1 MNAPAAAP
9 DAARTLPLARWALAL
24 ALGGLLGY
32 VGIAKLADPQ
42 GFAMELAGY
51 RLLPA
56 QANQTLAVILPW
68 LELLCGAALVL
79 GLWVRAAAMVS
90 GALMLIFAAAV
101 VTALA
106 RGLDISCGCFGTAH
120 AARIGLQTLALQV
133 GCLAAAWGVWRLA
146 GREESANSGTAL
158 PA

>member
-1 MNAPAAAP
+1 M
-9 DAARTLPLARWALAL
+9 LPVARWALAL
-24 ALGGLLGY
+24 VLGGLLGY
-32 VGIAKLADPQ
+32 VGVAKLADPH
-42 GFAMELAGY
+42 GFAQELAGY

-68 LELLCGAALVL
+68 IELLCGVALVL
-79 GLWVRAAAMVS
+79 GLWVRAAAMLS
-90 GALMLIFAAAV
+90 GALMLVFAAAV

-106 RGLDISCGCFGTAH
+106 RGLDISCGCFGTGQ
-120 AARIGLQTLALQV
+120 AARIGLQTLALQA

-146 GREESANSGTAL
+146 GREEAAKDSTAQ